1 MQATTLALTWQ
12 DMNVI
17 ADEDISTQERG
28 NTQENYV
35 ILSLWFFKSYCS
47 IMHLRRITSIY

>member
-47 IMHLRRITSIY
+47 IVHLRRITSIY